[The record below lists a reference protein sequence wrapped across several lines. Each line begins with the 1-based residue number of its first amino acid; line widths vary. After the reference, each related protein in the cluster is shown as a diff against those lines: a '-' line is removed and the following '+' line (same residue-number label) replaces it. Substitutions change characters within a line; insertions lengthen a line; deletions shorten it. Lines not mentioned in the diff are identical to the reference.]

1 MGGKPFRPLF
11 HCQILCYHRP
21 ASHNQDKDLKFMKS
35 TLIRTAVMVGILAA
49 GLSGA
54 AIANSKP
61 APKSDLP
68 AIGSS
73 DGKAWANRCDEMKD
87 KDGKPAGKY
96 CETFQRLSVV
106 SGEGDKKQAQRVA
119 EFAIGFPPAD
129 KGKASGVLI
138 LPLGVVV
145 DSDIKIQIDDKDV
158 MKFRVRYCDGGG
170 CAAIM
175 KLDSGLI
182 DKMRKGKVMTVK
194 AMAFNGKPVD
204 VPFRLDGLGEA
215 LEAARPKG

>member
-1 MGGKPFRPLF
+1 
-11 HCQILCYHRP
+11 
-21 ASHNQDKDLKFMKS
+21 MKS
-35 TLIRTAVMVGILAA
+35 TLIRSAVMAGVLVA
-49 GLSGA
+49 GLSGVA
-54 AIANSKP
+54 FANAKP
-61 APKSDLP
+61 APKTELP
-68 AIGSS
+68 TISSS
-73 DGKAWANRCDEMKD
+73 DGKAWANRCDELKD
-87 KDGKPAGKY
+87 KDGKATGKY

-175 KLDSGLI
+175 KLDGSLI
-182 DKMRKGKVMTVK
+182 EKMRKGKVMTVK
-194 AMAFNGKPVD
+194 AVAFSGAPVD
-204 VPFRLDGLGEA
+204 VPFRLEGLGDM
-215 LEAARPKG
+215 LDAARPKG

>member
-1 MGGKPFRPLF
+1 
-11 HCQILCYHRP
+11 
-21 ASHNQDKDLKFMKS
+21 MKS
-35 TLIRTAVMVGILAA
+35 TLFRSIVMVGVLAA

-54 AIANSKP
+54 AYATGKP
-61 APKSDLP
+61 AAKADLP
-68 AIGSS
+68 AIASS
-73 DGKAWANRCDEMKD
+73 DGKAWANRCDELKD

-106 SGEGDKKQAQRVA
+106 NGEGDKKQTQRVA
-119 EFAIGFPPAD
+119 EFAVGFPPAD

-175 KLDSGLI
+175 KLDNSLI

-194 AMAFNGKPVD
+194 ATAFTGAPVD
-204 VPFRLDGLGEA
+204 VPFRLEGLGEA
-215 LEAARPKG
+215 LDAARAKS

>member
-1 MGGKPFRPLF
+1 
-11 HCQILCYHRP
+11 
-21 ASHNQDKDLKFMKS
+21 MKS
-35 TLIRTAVMVGILAA
+35 TLMRGALIAGVLVTGISAAAFATA
-49 GLSGA
+49 
-54 AIANSKP
+54 KP

-68 AIGSS
+68 AIASD
-73 DGKAWANRCDEMKD
+73 DGKAWANRCDELKD
-87 KDGKPAGKY
+87 KDGKSTGKY

-145 DSDIKIQIDDKDV
+145 DSDIKIQIDEKDV

-175 KLDSGLI
+175 KLDGGLI

-194 AMAFNGKPVD
+194 AVAFNGNPVD
-204 VPFRLDGLGEA
+204 VPFRLDGLAEA

>member
-1 MGGKPFRPLF
+1 
-11 HCQILCYHRP
+11 
-21 ASHNQDKDLKFMKS
+21 MKS
-35 TLIRTAVMVGILAA
+35 MLIRGAVMAGFMIA

-54 AIANSKP
+54 ALADSKKASP
-61 APKSDLP
+61 SGLP
-68 AIGSS
+68 AIASS
-73 DGKAWANRCDEMKD
+73 DGKAWANRCDELKD

-96 CETFQRLSVV
+96 CETYQRLSVV
-106 SGEGDKKQAQRVA
+106 NGEGDKKQAQRVA

-145 DSDIKIQIDDKDV
+145 DSDIKIQIDAKDV
-158 MKFRVRYCDGGG
+158 MKFRVRYCDAGG

-175 KLDSGLI
+175 KLDPSLI

-194 AMAFNGKPVD
+194 AMAFNGSPAD
-204 VPFRLDGLGEA
+204 VPFRLDGLSEA